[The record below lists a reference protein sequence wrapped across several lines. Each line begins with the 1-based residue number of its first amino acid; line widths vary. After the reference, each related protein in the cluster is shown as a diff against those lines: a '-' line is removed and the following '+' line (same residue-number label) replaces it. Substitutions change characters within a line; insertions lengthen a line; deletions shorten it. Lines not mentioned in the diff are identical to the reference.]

1 MVLLHLG
8 IVELPAQ
15 LCYSHPQFHFSSVMY
30 ETIVSA
36 PLSRYLIQ
44 LIFLLFRT
52 KTKNASYDFVYV
64 KYIGSFIILGGFFV
78 LN

>member
-15 LCYSHPQFHFSSVMY
+15 LCYSHPEFHFSSMMY

-36 PLSRYLIQ
+36 PLSLFNSVD
-44 LIFLLFRT
+44 FLLFRT